1 MRAKNKNTRL
11 NDLRAGSLDKLRG
24 KGWQFHA
31 VEVETTQVGVPMRV
45 SAVPKVSE
53 EGAGEEAQDVEFS
66 ESPEGDPAR
75 TSRFRYHVD
84 AVNLRASAQHSA
96 EMRCKGQPGNLRQHI
111 KYIRHKHN

>member
-1 MRAKNKNTRL
+1 
-11 NDLRAGSLDKLRG
+11 
-24 KGWQFHA
+24 
-31 VEVETTQVGVPMRV
+31 MRV

-96 EMRCKGQPGNLRQHI
+96 EMCCKGQPGNLRQHI